1 MKKEEFAEALGDI
14 NEDYIKEARKPKKNK
29 ISVCVKWVAVA
40 ACLAVVVAVAVFVPR
55 QTTEPALTDQDGT
68 EDVELADSNDSD
80 DTQAEDVELADS
92 NNPDDASDD
101 ARLQE
106 QIRELQAEDSFGDSL
121 GWLVVDDKIYVQS
134 DVEYRET
141 DEDISLGKASSF
153 TGNYQDGDGC
163 DGDVYAA
170 YANSNIIYIK
180 LDNGGTVILEEK
192 TE

>member
-1 MKKEEFAEALGDI
+1 MKKEEFAEVLGDI
-14 NEDYIKEARKPKKNK
+14 NEDYIKEARKPKKNR
-29 ISVCVKWVAVA
+29 ISVWIKWVAVA

-55 QTTEPALTDQDGT
+55 KTTDPALPDQDET
-68 EDVELADSNDSD
+68 KDVELADSNDSD
-80 DTQAEDVELADS
+80 DSQAEDVKLAD
-92 NNPDDASDD
+92 NNDPDDTSDD

-106 QIRELQAEDSFGDSL
+106 QIWELQAGDSL

-134 DVEYRET
+134 GVEYRET
-141 DEDISLGKASSF
+141 DEDIFLGKASSF

-180 LDNGGTVILEEK
+180 LDNGGIVILEEK

>member
-1 MKKEEFAEALGDI
+1 MKKEEFSEVLGDI
-14 NEDYIKEARKPKKNK
+14 NEDYIKEARKTKKNK

-40 ACLAVVVAVAVFVPR
+40 ACLAVVVAVVVFAPR
-55 QTTEPALTDQDGT
+55 KTTEPVLPDQDET
-68 EDVELADSNDSD
+68 KDVELADSNDSD
-80 DTQAEDVELADS
+80 DT
-92 NNPDDASDD
+92 SDD

>member
-1 MKKEEFAEALGDI
+1 
-14 NEDYIKEARKPKKNK
+14 
-29 ISVCVKWVAVA
+29 VAVA

-55 QTTEPALTDQDGT
+55 KTTEPALPDQDET
-68 EDVELADSNDSD
+68 KDVEFADSNDPD
-80 DTQAEDVELADS
+80 DT
-92 NNPDDASDD
+92 SDD

-106 QIRELQAEDSFGDSL
+106 QIRELQAGDSL
-121 GWLVVDDKIYVQS
+121 GWLVVDEKIYVQS

-141 DEDISLGKASSF
+141 DEDIFLGKASSF
-153 TGNYQDGDGC
+153 TGNYQDEDAC